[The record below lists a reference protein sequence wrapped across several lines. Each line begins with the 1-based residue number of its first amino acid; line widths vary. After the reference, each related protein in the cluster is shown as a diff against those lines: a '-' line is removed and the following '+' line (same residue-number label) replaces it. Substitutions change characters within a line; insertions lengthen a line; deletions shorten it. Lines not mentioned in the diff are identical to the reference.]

1 MEKPGSVSDLLAM
14 TAITEVIWLLY
25 LERNMNSAEKLDW
38 MKQGIGL
45 DFG

>member
-1 MEKPGSVSDLLAM
+1 MEKPGSVSDLAV

-25 LERNMNSAEKLDW
+25 SERSINSEEKLDL
-38 MKQGIGL
+38 MKEGIGL